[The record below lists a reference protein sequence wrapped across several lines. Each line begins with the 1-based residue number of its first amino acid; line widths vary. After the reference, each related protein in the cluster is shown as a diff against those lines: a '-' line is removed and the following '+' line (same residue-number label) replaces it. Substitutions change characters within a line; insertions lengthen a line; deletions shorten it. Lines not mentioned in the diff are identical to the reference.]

1 MTTGR
6 FHMFST
12 GNAAGCTL
20 MAQSVYNSSV
30 ANSTTIQIEN
40 GKKSALPPL
49 ALKSR
54 EADNDTYSPVSQFP
68 LLP

>member
-1 MTTGR
+1 
-6 FHMFST
+6 MFFT

-40 GKKSALPPL
+40 GVLSGGCVKTLNL
-49 ALKSR
+49 AESV
-54 EADNDTYSPVSQFP
+54 ECFSMIECV
-68 LLP
+68 